1 MATRQKRAIAGDKTI
16 CIPVSNEEG
25 YAELVE
31 DLCQF
36 REYLDEVIKQHRELF
51 PEGIEEGYRFHG
63 YSVSRKQ
70 ENLMIRRICLLKTGQ
85 VYQLRP
91 DFVMPYGVGKTEE
104 VEKGLYL
111 RRYGVPYDGIA
122 HVLGH
127 DAMYWWRAT
136 QALGRAS
143 IVGSTVKDPEAIP
156 PSAGGRRETQLVV
169 RQPGVP
175 GHHSSARLYFG
186 HRAIRKR

>member
-1 MATRQKRAIAGDKTI
+1 MTTRQKRGIAGDKTI
-16 CIPVSNEEG
+16 CIPVVDEEG
-25 YAELVE
+25 YAELVK
-31 DLCQF
+31 DLERF
-36 REYLDEVIKQHRELF
+36 RLYLDEVIEQYRELF
-51 PEGIEEGYRFHG
+51 PKAIERGYSFHG
-63 YSVSRKQ
+63 YSISQKQ
-70 ENLMIRRICLLKTGQ
+70 GQLMIRRIRVIETGE

-91 DFVMPYGVGKTEE
+91 DFVMPYGIGKTEA

-136 QALGRAS
+136 QALGRGS

-156 PSAGGRRETQLVV
+156 PSVGGR
-169 RQPGVP
+169 
-175 GHHSSARLYFG
+175 
-186 HRAIRKR
+186 

>member
-1 MATRQKRAIAGDKTI
+1 MATRKKERQKRGVAGDKTI
-16 CIPVSNEEG
+16 CIPIPEENQ
-25 YAELVE
+25 YSELVK
-31 DLCQF
+31 DLGRF
-36 REYLDEVIKQHRELF
+36 REYLDKVIEAHRELF
-51 PEGIEEGYRFHG
+51 PEGIEYGYRFHG
-63 YSVSRKQ
+63 YSISHKQ
-70 ENLMIRRICLLKTGQ
+70 DDLMIRRICLLKTGQ

-127 DAMYWWRAT
+127 DAMFWWRAT

-143 IVGSTVKDPEAIP
+143 IVGSTVKDPDAIP
-156 PSAGGRRETQLVV
+156 PSSGRR
-169 RQPGVP
+169 
-175 GHHSSARLYFG
+175 
-186 HRAIRKR
+186 